1 VFSGIDS
8 TVHAVDPRTGK
19 ALWTK
24 PVGVYSHSMT
34 TGTPSILKD
43 RVIVPVAQF
52 EISVAADNNHPC
64 CTNHGYVLSLDPK
77 TGAQQWRYDTME
89 DAKPLR
95 DRGDGKMLMGPSG
108 APIWNSPVVDET
120 RGPQDRQGEVEL
132 PRDAEGHLQL
142 RLRTEPCK
150 GAVELRWPR
159 RDCLSRCRLRCV
171 GDPRQGQRRQGAAL
185 CRAEVR
191 VGLGV
196 RA

>member
-1 VFSGIDS
+1 MFSGIDS

-52 EISVAADNNHPC
+52 EISVAADNKHEC

-89 DAKPLR
+89 DAQVLR
-95 DRGDGKMLMGPSG
+95 DRGDGKPLKGPSG

-120 RGPQDRQGEVEL
+120 RGLVFFATGESNSAAGAHQHQRGDRHRSQDRQGEVEL
-132 PRDAEGHLQL
+132 PRDAEGHLQF
-142 RLRTEPCK
+142 RLRPQP
-150 GAVELRWPR
+150 GGGQAELR
-159 RDCLSRCRLRCV
+159 
-171 GDPRQGQRRQGAAL
+171 
-185 CRAEVR
+185 RA
-191 VGLGV
+191 
-196 RA
+196 